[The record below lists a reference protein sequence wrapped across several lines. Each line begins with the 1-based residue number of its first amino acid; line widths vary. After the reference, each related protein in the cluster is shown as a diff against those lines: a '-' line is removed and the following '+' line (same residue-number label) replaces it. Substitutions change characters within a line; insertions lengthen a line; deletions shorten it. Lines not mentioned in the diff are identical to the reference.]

1 VASRFTR
8 NWEIV
13 RGERSL
19 NEQRVATYV
28 RLMDAQ
34 ERIAQALSRHGVS
47 DARIDEALGVSELD
61 SSEAEPE
68 DDLYLGSL
76 ARYVGALGGHLEV
89 RAVFPDETITVRRD
103 PDDLSR
109 PDPA

>member
-8 NWEIV
+8 NWESV

-34 ERIAQALSRHGVS
+34 ERIAHARSRRGVS
-47 DARIDEALGVSELD
+47 DSTIDDALAVSELND
-61 SSEAEPE
+61 SEAEPE

-76 ARYVGALGGHLEV
+76 SRYVAALGGHIEV
-89 RAVFPDETITVRRD
+89 RAVFPDETITVRREPED
-103 PDDLSR
+103 PVS

>member
-34 ERIAQALSRHGVS
+34 ERIAQARSRRGVS
-47 DARIDEALGVSELD
+47 DSTIDEALAVSELD
-61 SSEAEPE
+61 DSEAEPE

-76 ARYVGALGGHLEV
+76 GRYVAALGGHLEV
-89 RAVFPDETITVRRD
+89 QAVFPDETITVRREPED
-103 PDDLSR
+103 PVSPDL
-109 PDPA
+109 A

>member
-1 VASRFTR
+1 MASRFTR

-34 ERIAQALSRHGVS
+34 ERIAHARSRRGVS
-47 DARIDEALGVSELD
+47 DATIDEALAVSELD
-61 SSEAEPE
+61 SSDGEPE

-76 ARYVGALGGHLEV
+76 GRYVAALGGHLEV
-89 RAVFPDETITVRRD
+89 RVVFADEAITVRREPND
-103 PDDLSR
+103 PR
-109 PDPA
+109 GPAPA

>member
-1 VASRFTR
+1 MASRFTR

-34 ERIAQALSRHGVS
+34 ERIAQARSRRGVS
-47 DARIDEALGVSELD
+47 DSTIDEALAVSELD
-61 SSEAEPE
+61 DSEAEPE

-76 ARYVGALGGHLEV
+76 GRYVAALGGHIEV
-89 RAVFPDETITVRRD
+89 QAVFPDETIPVRRD
-103 PDDLSR
+103 PE
-109 PDPA
+109 DPTNPGPA

>member
-34 ERIAQALSRHGVS
+34 ERIARARFRRGVS
-47 DARIDEALGVSELD
+47 DATIDEALALSELD
-61 SSEAEPE
+61 SSAGEPE

-76 ARYVGALGGHLEV
+76 GRYVAALGGRLEV
-89 RAVFPDETITVRRD
+89 RVVFPDETITVRREPKD
-103 PDDLSR
+103 PTSTG
-109 PDPA
+109 PP